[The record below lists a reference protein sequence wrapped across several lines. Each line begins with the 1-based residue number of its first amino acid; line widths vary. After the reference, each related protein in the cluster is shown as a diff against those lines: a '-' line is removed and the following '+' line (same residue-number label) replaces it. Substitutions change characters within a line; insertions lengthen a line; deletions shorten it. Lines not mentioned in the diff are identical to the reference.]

1 MLLSWNQELSAAGKA
16 PADLQ
21 YYDDNAAATLAL
33 LSGRVD
39 ATFGPNATAAWAA
52 RDTGETKVVGVVP
65 GRVPAAGRHRRGHQE
80 GQRPRRA
87 GADRAERPHRDGK
100 YAEVLK
106 AWNLDSEGISTSQI
120 NPPGL
125 PKS

>member
-1 MLLSWNQELSAAGKA
+1 MLN
-16 PADLQ
+16 DLIA
-21 YYDDNAAATLAL
+21 N
-33 LSGRVD
+33 
-39 ATFGPNATAAWAA
+39 
-52 RDTGETKVVGVVP
+52 
-65 GRVPAAGRHRRGHQE
+65 
-80 GQRPRRA
+80 
-87 GADRAERPHRDGK
+87 GK